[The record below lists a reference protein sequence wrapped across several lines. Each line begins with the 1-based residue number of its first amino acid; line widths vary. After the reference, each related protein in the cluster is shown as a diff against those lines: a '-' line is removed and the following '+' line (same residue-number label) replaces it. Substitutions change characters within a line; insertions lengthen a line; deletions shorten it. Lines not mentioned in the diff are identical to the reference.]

1 MQDMFM
7 RKRCEM
13 DREEAV
19 EELKGTARI
28 QEWLAKTKVEMRCLL
43 RTRVSK
49 EEQGR
54 LRGEVEEGWSA
65 DVKRPWREE
74 EVFLDGERG
83 WKESIFEKKGKR
95 QKKVP
100 IEWQS
105 RKQHKSEWVSR
116 PRQRRMD
123 EKRKK
128 ELETKWWKFPSPGP
142 PQVERR
148 TC

>member
-49 EEQGR
+49 EEQG
-54 LRGEVEEGWSA
+54 G
-65 DVKRPWREE
+65 
-74 EVFLDGERG
+74 
-83 WKESIFEKKGKR
+83 
-95 QKKVP
+95 
-100 IEWQS
+100 
-105 RKQHKSEWVSR
+105 
-116 PRQRRMD
+116 
-123 EKRKK
+123 
-128 ELETKWWKFPSPGP
+128 
-142 PQVERR
+142 
-148 TC
+148 